1 MESILVYKK
10 NTPIGNWNENHYFYK
25 KKGMTAIELKQFLFH
40 RIAEINDESFLNALK
55 TIIETK
61 SQSQK
66 ISLLSQQRNEI
77 IESKND
83 IENGLFCNE
92 TQLDIEFKKW
102 ANE

>member
-1 MESILVYKK
+1 
-10 NTPIGNWNENHYFYK
+10 
-25 KKGMTAIELKQFLFH
+25 MTAIELKQFLFH

-92 TQLDIEFKKW
+92 TQVDIEFKKW